1 MPNSENEKVTQIDL
15 DTPASPAVLSGI
27 LGISVPMI
35 YQGRQ
40 DGKLPPESNASY
52 RNCIQQYVQWHKKRS
67 NTKASN
73 MAEKK
78 MLQEIRNGIAK
89 EEKQWLDIRE
99 QRGML
104 IDKEELKNVVEPVF
118 HLVRSGLV
126 NLAREHPDIQEK
138 VDGIL
143 RSWATLGTATKIK
156 ATTDS
161 NQYVQ
166 NMLEQDVDD
175 ALDQGESVE

>member
-1 MPNSENEKVTQIDL
+1 MTDTDKATVAQIDL
-15 DTPASPAVLSGI
+15 DTPASPAVLAGI

-89 EEKQWLDIRE
+89 EEKQWLDIRA

-126 NLAREHPDIQEK
+126 NLSREYPDLQEK
-138 VDGIL
+138 IDGIL
-143 RSWATLGTATKIK
+143 RSWSVLGTATKIK
-156 ATTDS
+156 AETDS

-166 NMLEQDVDD
+166 NMLELDVDD
-175 ALDQGESVE
+175 SLDQGEPVE